1 MSGDFRVNRLH
12 LVAVAVVSGALVGC
26 EERMD
31 YASLNLVNVTGKVT
45 MDGKPLPGV
54 TVRFE
59 GPPNRFADGK
69 TDTDGKYE
77 LMYDSNQAGCMPG
90 EKVVRI
96 MQGGAGEGSDEEAP
110 VEGPDGR
117 VAAAAQQIPA
127 SYNRQS
133 TLKANVTA
141 ENKTFDFDLKSSP

>member
-1 MSGDFRVNRLH
+1 MYRQFALIAALTGGV
-12 LVAVAVVSGALVGC
+12 LVGC

-31 YASLNLVNVTGKVT
+31 YTSLGLVHVTGRVT
-45 MDGKPLPGV
+45 MDGNPLTGV

-69 TDTDGKYE
+69 TDTNGKYI
-77 LMYDSNQAGCMPG
+77 LMYDSNQAGCLPG
-90 EKVVRI
+90 EKIVRI
-96 MQGGAGEGSDEEAP
+96 MQGGAGEGSEEESP

-117 VAAAAQQIPA
+117 VAAVAQSIPA
-127 SYNRQS
+127 TYNRRS
-133 TLKANVTA
+133 MLKANVTP

>member
-1 MSGDFRVNRLH
+1 MYRQFALIAALTGGV
-12 LVAVAVVSGALVGC
+12 LVGC

-31 YASLNLVNVTGKVT
+31 YESLGLVNVTGRVT
-45 MDGKPLPGV
+45 LDGKPLAGV

-69 TDTDGKYE
+69 TDADGKYI
-77 LMYDSNQAGCMPG
+77 LMYDSNQAGCTPG

-96 MQGGAGEGSDEEAP
+96 MQGGAGEGTEEEAP

-117 VAAAAQQIPA
+117 VAAPTQSIPA

-133 TLKANVTA
+133 MLKANVTP
-141 ENKTFDFDLKSSP
+141 ENKTFDFDPKSNP